1 MTFLITV
8 ENLPRQVDGLERAR
22 TIYPNELHARFD
34 LKLDP
39 RKVAVQR
46 GNRAVAIRR
55 PAQPEAPDVAIG
67 FAR

>member
-22 TIYPNELHARFD
+22 TIYPNEPHARAD

-55 PAQPEAPDVAIG
+55 PS
-67 FAR
+67 